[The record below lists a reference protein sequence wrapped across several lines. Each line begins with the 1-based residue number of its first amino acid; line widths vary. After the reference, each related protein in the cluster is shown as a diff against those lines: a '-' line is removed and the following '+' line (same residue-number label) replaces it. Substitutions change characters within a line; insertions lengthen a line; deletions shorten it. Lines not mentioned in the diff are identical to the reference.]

1 MSFLGNLLEEV
12 FLLKLDI
19 QSGRCRTQE
28 IKDLERQEGQRLP
41 GNGKQRVRVTTVE
54 QLDRQKQTREIQ
66 GEFLKD
72 DGARGHPNVL
82 AGKGCLAA
90 RPETWFDLGDRR
102 SGRRRA
108 LSTCFPLTST
118 NYTHTHTLSKKNQ
131 NKIFKKTTLPLH
143 RNVFKHTK

>member
-41 GNGKQRVRVTTVE
+41 GNGKQRVKVTTVE

-66 GEFLKD
+66 GEFLKE

-82 AGKGCLAA
+82 AGQGCLLPGL
-90 RPETWFDLGDRR
+90 RHGLIWGTGVVGEEE
-102 SGRRRA
+102 
-108 LSTCFPLTST
+108 
-118 NYTHTHTLSKKNQ
+118 HTQH
-131 NKIFKKTTLPLH
+131 
-143 RNVFKHTK
+143 VFL